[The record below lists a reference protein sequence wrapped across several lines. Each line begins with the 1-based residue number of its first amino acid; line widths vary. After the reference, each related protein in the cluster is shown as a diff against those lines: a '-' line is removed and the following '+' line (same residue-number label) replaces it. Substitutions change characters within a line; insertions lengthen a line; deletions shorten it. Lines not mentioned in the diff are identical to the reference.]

1 MVILRFDTVTY
12 YADTVVVTAY
22 DTVRVYDTVVVTS
35 YDTVMIYDT
44 VIVTVYDTVVV
55 SVEDVEAI
63 PVKVFVAGGRLVIEG
78 AQAGEVVRVYD
89 VQGRQ
94 MFDFPVQGERTE
106 AMLPPTGAYL
116 VRIGNRAARKVL
128 IRN

>member
-22 DTVRVYDTVVVTS
+22 DTVRAYDTVVVTS
-35 YDTVMIYDT
+35 YDTVMMYDT
-44 VIVTVYDTVVV
+44 VIVTVLV

-128 IRN
+128 IIN